1 MHYTKRIL
9 VVVCCFLMTVIK
21 KTIKKVQKMQW
32 IEVCKEEELDEG
44 KFIVVEN
51 DDGDEVL
58 VARAEGEL
66 MAVVNACSHDGR
78 GFEGGCIEAGLLICP
93 RHGSRFC
100 LRRSEAGIILVEA

>member
-1 MHYTKRIL
+1 
-9 VVVCCFLMTVIK
+9 
-21 KTIKKVQKMQW
+21 MQW
-32 IEVCKEEELDEG
+32 IEVCKEEALAEG
-44 KFIVVEN
+44 EFVIVEN

-66 MAVVNACSHDGR
+66 RAVVNACSHDGR

-100 LRRSEAGIILVEA
+100 LRSGKVLTPPAYSDIETFEVKAEAGLILVQA

>member
-1 MHYTKRIL
+1 
-9 VVVCCFLMTVIK
+9 
-21 KTIKKVQKMQW
+21 MQW
-32 IEVCKEEELDEG
+32 IAVCKEEELAEG
-44 KFIVVEN
+44 TFVIVEN

-66 MAVVNACSHDGR
+66 LAVVNACSHDGR

-100 LRRSEAGIILVEA
+100 LRSGKVLTPPAYSDIETFKVKSEAGVILVQA

>member
-1 MHYTKRIL
+1 
-9 VVVCCFLMTVIK
+9 
-21 KTIKKVQKMQW
+21 MQW
-32 IEVCKEEELDEG
+32 IAVCKEEELAEG
-44 KFIVVEN
+44 AFVVVEN

-66 MAVVNACSHDGR
+66 LAVVNACSHDGR

-100 LRRSEAGIILVEA
+100 LRSDKVLTPPAYSDIETFKVKSEAGVILVQA

>member
-1 MHYTKRIL
+1 
-9 VVVCCFLMTVIK
+9 
-21 KTIKKVQKMQW
+21 MQW

-44 KFIVVEN
+44 KFVIVEN

-100 LRRSEAGIILVEA
+100 LRSGKVLTPPAYSDIETLKVKSEAGIILVEA

>member
-1 MHYTKRIL
+1 
-9 VVVCCFLMTVIK
+9 
-21 KTIKKVQKMQW
+21 MQW
-32 IEVCKEEELDEG
+32 IAVCKEEELAEG
-44 KFIVVEN
+44 TFVIVEN

-66 MAVVNACSHDGR
+66 LAVVNACSHDGR

-100 LRRSEAGIILVEA
+100 LRSGKVLTPPAYSDIETFKVKSEAGIILVQA

>member
-1 MHYTKRIL
+1 
-9 VVVCCFLMTVIK
+9 
-21 KTIKKVQKMQW
+21 MQW

-44 KFIVVEN
+44 AFVVVEN

-66 MAVVNACSHDGR
+66 LAVVNACSHDGR

-100 LRRSEAGIILVEA
+100 LRSGKVLTPPAYSDIETFKVKSEAGIILVQA

>member
-1 MHYTKRIL
+1 
-9 VVVCCFLMTVIK
+9 
-21 KTIKKVQKMQW
+21 MQW
-32 IEVCKEEELDEG
+32 IAVCKEEELAEG
-44 KFIVVEN
+44 TFVIVEN

-100 LRRSEAGIILVEA
+100 LRSGKVLTPPAYSDIETFKVKSEAGIILVQA